1 MLKERFKWFSNID
14 DVAAIDSS
22 YGRILKEQGTV
33 ALGMRAM
40 KTAKGEDLGIL
51 NVTWREGHEN
61 RIPDVSVIQEKMIE
75 IASKLEVL
83 LDMSD
88 YD

>member
-1 MLKERFKWFSNID
+1 M
-14 DVAAIDSS
+14 
-22 YGRILKEQGTV
+22 

-40 KTAKGEDLGIL
+40 KTSKGEDLGIL
-51 NVTWREGHEN
+51 NVTWMKGHEN

-88 YD
+88 YE

>member
-1 MLKERFKWFSNID
+1 MLAMQES
-14 DVAAIDSS
+14 
-22 YGRILKEQGTV
+22 LK
-33 ALGMRAM
+33 
-40 KTAKGEDLGIL
+40 
-51 NVTWREGHEN
+51 N
-61 RIPDVSVIQEKMIE
+61 RIPEISVIQERMTE